1 MTDVDTVPA
10 VETRELSKTY
20 DGANKPSLS
29 AVSLSLAAGR
39 CAGLIGPNGAGKT
52 TTMLLLAGAL
62 RPSAGSIQMFGEP
75 FGPDTVALKRR
86 IGYVPADDI
95 LFEHLSAEEQVI
107 VSGLACGLDA
117 VTAAARGAELFAML
131 DLHADA
137 RRRIREYSHGMK
149 KKVAVA
155 SALVHDPDLL
165 LLDEPLEGI
174 DVLTA
179 RLLKQLFRLMID
191 RGKTLLLTSHNL
203 ALIDDLCDRVAVVD
217 GGALVYDGSIEALK
231 ARADAASADPLE
243 DGLVALLGRGAEPEP
258 LSWLAK
264 ETER

>member
-1 MTDVDTVPA
+1 MTNVELAPA
-10 VETRELSKTY
+10 VEARELSKTY
-20 DGANKPSLS
+20 DGAGKPALS
-29 AVSLSLAAGR
+29 AVALNIAVGT

-52 TTMLLLAGAL
+52 TTMLLLAGAI
-62 RPSAGSIQMFGEP
+62 RASAGSIRVFGEP
-75 FGPDTVALKRR
+75 FGPDTVTVKRR
-86 IGYVPADDI
+86 IGYVPADDM

-117 VTAAARGAELFAML
+117 STAVERGAELFALL
-131 DLHADA
+131 DLEGDA

-179 RLLKQLFRLMID
+179 RLLKQLFRLMIR

-203 ALIDDLCDRVAVVD
+203 ALIDD
-217 GGALVYDGSIEALK
+217 
-231 ARADAASADPLE
+231 SAP
-243 DGLVALLGRGAEPEP
+243 P
-258 LSWLAK
+258 
-264 ETER
+264 

>member
-1 MTDVDTVPA
+1 
-10 VETRELSKTY
+10 
-20 DGANKPSLS
+20 
-29 AVSLSLAAGR
+29 
-39 CAGLIGPNGAGKT
+39 
-52 TTMLLLAGAL
+52 
-62 RPSAGSIQMFGEP
+62 
-75 FGPDTVALKRR
+75 
-86 IGYVPADDI
+86 
-95 LFEHLSAEEQVI
+95 
-107 VSGLACGLDA
+107 
-117 VTAAARGAELFAML
+117 
-131 DLHADA
+131 
-137 RRRIREYSHGMK
+137 MK

-179 RLLKQLFRLMID
+179 RLLKQLFRLMIN

-203 ALIDDLCDRVAVVD
+203 ALIDDLCARVAVVD
-217 GGALVYDGSIEALK
+217 GGALVFDGSIEALK

-243 DGLVALLGRGAEPEP
+243 DGLVALLGRGSEPEP